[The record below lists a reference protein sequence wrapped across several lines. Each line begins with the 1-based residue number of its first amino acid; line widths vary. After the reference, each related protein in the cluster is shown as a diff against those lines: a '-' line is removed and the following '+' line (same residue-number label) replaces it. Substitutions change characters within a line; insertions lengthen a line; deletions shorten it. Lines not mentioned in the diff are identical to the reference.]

1 MNKKIENIEKFLS
14 EKFEL
19 SKNEIDLYI
28 ALLKSGHSTI
38 LELSEFTG
46 INRATTHIN
55 IENLTKKRLI
65 TQIKRG
71 QGSRRSIVAE
81 PPEKLHSL
89 LQEKK
94 SQIEEAEQQLPTIIS
109 GLFDLKKNVSKKS
122 GMEIRYYKD
131 KNEVR
136 FIYDEALK
144 AKEFRAYLN
153 CKKLMEFFPMNI
165 AKFDDASKKR
175 PNMSIWEIMQDSPEA
190 RAYAEMMTTSKFH
203 CRLVPK
209 NINLELMDYMI
220 FDGKVAIVDLKENVL
235 NGIVISNEDY
245 YRNAKAIHKFIWQFL
260 EPYKG

>member
-1 MNKKIENIEKFLS
+1 MNKIENIEKFLS
-14 EKFEL
+14 EKFDL

-28 ALLKSGHSTI
+28 ALLKSGHSTV
-38 LELSEFTG
+38 LELSELTG

-71 QGSRRSIVAE
+71 QGARRSIIAE
-81 PPEKLHSL
+81 PPEKLLAL

-94 SQIEEAEQQLPTIIS
+94 AQLEEAEQQLPDIIS
-109 GLFDLKKNVSKKS
+109 GLFNLKKNIPKKS

-131 KNEVR
+131 KNEIR

-153 CKKLMEFFPMNI
+153 CKKLMEIFPMNI
-165 AKFDDASKKR
+165 TKFSDTNKKR
-175 PNMSIWEIMQDSPEA
+175 LHTNIWEVMEDSPEA
-190 RAYAEMMTTSKFH
+190 RAYAETMTTNKFH

-209 NINLELMDYMI
+209 NINLAVIDYMI
-220 FDGKVAIVDLKENVL
+220 FDGKVALVDLRENVL
-235 NGIVISNEDY
+235 NGIIINNESY
-245 YRNAKAIHKFIWQFL
+245 YQNAKTIHEFVWQFL
-260 EPYKG
+260 TPYKG